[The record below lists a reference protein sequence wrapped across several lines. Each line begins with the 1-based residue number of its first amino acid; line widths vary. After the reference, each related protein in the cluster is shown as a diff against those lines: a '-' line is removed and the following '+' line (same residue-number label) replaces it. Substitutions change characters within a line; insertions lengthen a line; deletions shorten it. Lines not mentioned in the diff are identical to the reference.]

1 MKLFLNQDFVN
12 KEQFWPESAIRDGR
26 PDSEVGNRTSYSP
39 VELGLGLSLATIDIS
54 ALFFMASDQTYF
66 VWGYKFNPP
75 PPWSLT
81 VRGLKVGGK
90 HTIIKCQ

>member
-12 KEQFWPESAIRDGR
+12 KEQFWPESAIPDGR

-54 ALFFMASDQTYF
+54 TLFCMASDPTYF

-75 PPWSLT
+75 PWSLA